1 MIAKVKDSSLLVW
14 KNIERI
20 EDSWGFQYDR
30 NDGIERL
37 FGYKCQYQRNPKTNL
52 SYMEIYFPTMLD
64 KCKQKHCEREDKYK
78 AKPNKIEKT
87 LRSSY
92 VTEVKEKIDQEDLRI
107 ALQNEPIDPRVI
119 DALEG

>member
-37 FGYKCQYQRNPKTNL
+37 FGYKCQY
-52 SYMEIYFPTMLD
+52 
-64 KCKQKHCEREDKYK
+64 
-78 AKPNKIEKT
+78 
-87 LRSSY
+87 
-92 VTEVKEKIDQEDLRI
+92 
-107 ALQNEPIDPRVI
+107 
-119 DALEG
+119 